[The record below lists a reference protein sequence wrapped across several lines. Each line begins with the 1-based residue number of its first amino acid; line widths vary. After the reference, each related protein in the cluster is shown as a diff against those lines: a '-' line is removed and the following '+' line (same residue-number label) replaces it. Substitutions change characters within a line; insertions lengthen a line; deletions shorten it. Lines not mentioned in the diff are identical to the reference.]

1 MSQTTTTEA
10 ANKLGVPKSTLH
22 TWLNQLPIPHETDSR
37 GRKLF
42 DAEAL
47 AVLEAVK
54 SLRDEDHGYQT
65 IRRKIGGVREPVR
78 DGTGHEPDAGQGERD
93 AHETAPHGL
102 HSDHLADALVPRL
115 VEALTAQN
123 DLGERYAKATYQ
135 IGKLEA
141 DVGHQRERAERA
153 ERELAEARQQLAQ
166 LTAPTPAR
174 PWWKFWS

>member
-22 TWLNQLPIPHETDSR
+22 TWLNQLPIPHATDSR
-37 GRKLF
+37 GRKFF
-42 DAEAL
+42 DADAL

-54 SLRDEDHGYQT
+54 GLRDEDHGYQT
-65 IRRKIGGVREPVR
+65 IRRKLGGVDEPTR
-78 DGTGHEPDAGQGERD
+78 DGAGHEPDAGQSERD

-102 HSDHLADALVPRL
+102 HSEHLADALVPRL

-141 DVGHQRERAERA
+141 DAAHLRERAERA
-153 ERELAEARQQLAQ
+153 ELELSEARQQLAL
-166 LTAPTPAR
+166 LTAPKPAR
-174 PWWKFWS
+174 PWWKPWS